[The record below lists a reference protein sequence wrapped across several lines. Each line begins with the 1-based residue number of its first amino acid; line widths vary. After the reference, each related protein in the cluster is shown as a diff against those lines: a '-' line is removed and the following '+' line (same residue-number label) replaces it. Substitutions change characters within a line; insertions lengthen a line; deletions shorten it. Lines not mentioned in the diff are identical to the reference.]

1 MKTFW
6 VNGLN
11 KMGIESGDYVLAS
24 EANERIKE
32 LENQLSPLSSATPS
46 YVAGLNERIKVLET
60 ENKELFEIR
69 ELHWKRIKVL
79 TEADKNIDELE
90 AEVARLTALV
100 QEHQTYQTKQ
110 GEK

>member
-11 KMGIESGDYVLAS
+11 KMGLESGTYVLAS

-46 YVAGLNERIKVLET
+46 YVAGLNERIKVLEDA
-60 ENKELFEIR
+60 LFSKGAMFDAPCFCCGYNGP
-69 ELHWKRIKVL
+69 HYFDPRIHGCALRHHALAK
-79 TEADKNIDELE
+79 ALE
-90 AEVARLTALV
+90 V
-100 QEHQTYQTKQ
+100 KP
-110 GEK
+110 